1 MKLVSFRADGGPR
14 LGLSVGD
21 HVVDVAATYSANFA
35 GDGTALAT
43 MRAFLNAGPP
53 ALEAAQQ
60 VHALAGESPDKATT
74 TDAPLT
80 APVPDPPKL
89 LCLAGNYAEHIREG
103 GGIALEKEQ
112 TTPRVFMKPPST
124 TIVGPG
130 DAIVIPRN
138 AGWID
143 WEAELAIVMGRG
155 GRFID
160 ASDALSYVAGYT
172 IVNDVSERQFVI
184 DKDREP
190 RDGDS
195 WFDWLNGKW
204 FDTFA
209 PQGPCLVTTDEI
221 RDPDNLRI
229 ALRVNGASK
238 QDSSTA
244 HMVFTCAELIEWV
257 SRNITLEPGD
267 IISTGTPS
275 GVGKARGEHL
285 NPGDT
290 VEVEIEGIGVLSNPV
305 TREE

>member
-1 MKLVSFRADGGPR
+1 MKLVSFRSDDGPR

-21 HVVDVAATYSANFA
+21 AVFDVAATYAANFA
-35 GDGTALAT
+35 GDASALGT
-43 MRAFLNAGPP
+43 MRAYLNAGES
-53 ALEAAQQ
+53 ARAAAQE
-60 VHALAGESPDKATT
+60 VHDLATASPDKATT
-74 TDAPLT
+74 TDAALT
-80 APVPDPPKL
+80 APVPEPPKL

-103 GGIALEKEQ
+103 GGIAFEKEQ

-155 GRFID
+155 GKYID
-160 ASDALSYVAGYT
+160 ASEALDCVAGYT

-184 DKDREP
+184 DKDREA
-190 RDGDS
+190 RDGDK

-221 RDPDNLRI
+221 TDPDNLRI

-238 QDSSTA
+238 QDSSTS

-257 SRNITLEPGD
+257 SRNMTLEPGD

-285 NPGDT
+285 NPGDI
-290 VEVEIEGIGVLSNPV
+290 VDVEIEGIGVLSNPV
-305 TREE
+305 ASED

>member
-1 MKLVSFRADGGPR
+1 MKLVSFRAEGGPR
-14 LGLSVGD
+14 LGLSVED
-21 HVVDVAATYSANFA
+21 RVVDVAATYAANFA
-35 GDGTALAT
+35 GDTTALGT
-43 MRAFLNAGPP
+43 MRAFLNGGATTR
-53 ALEAAQQ
+53 EAAQR
-60 VHALAGESPDKATT
+60 VHDLAAESPDKATT
-74 TDAPLT
+74 TDADLT

-103 GGIALEKEQ
+103 GGIALEKEK

-124 TIVGPG
+124 TIVGPE

-143 WEAELAIVMGRG
+143 WEAELAIVMGRRG
-155 GRFID
+155 KYID
-160 ASDALSYVAGYT
+160 AADALDYVAGYT

-184 DKDREP
+184 DKDREA
-190 RDGDS
+190 RDGDK

-221 RDPDNLRI
+221 PDPDNLRI

-238 QDSSTA
+238 QDSTTA
-244 HMVFTCAELIEWV
+244 AMIFTCAELIEWV
-257 SRNITLEPGD
+257 SRNVTLEPGD

-305 TREE
+305 TSEE

>member
-1 MKLVSFRADGGPR
+1 MKLVSFRSDDGPR

-21 HVVDVAATYSANFA
+21 AVVDVAATYAAPFEGDASAL
-35 GDGTALAT
+35 GT
-43 MRAFLNAGPP
+43 MRSFLNGGETAH
-53 ALEAAQQ
+53 EAAQQ
-60 VHALAGESPDKATT
+60 VQDLATASPEKATT
-74 TDAPLT
+74 TDAALT

-143 WEAELAIVMGRG
+143 WEAELAIVMGRRG
-155 GRFID
+155 KYID
-160 ASDALSYVAGYT
+160 AAEALDYVAGYT
-172 IVNDVSERQFVI
+172 IVNDVSERQLVI

-209 PQGPCLVTTDEI
+209 PQGPCLVTSDEI
-221 RDPDNLRI
+221 TNPDSLRI

-238 QDSSTA
+238 QDSSTS

-257 SRNITLEPGD
+257 SRNMTLEPGD

-290 VEVEIEGIGVLSNPV
+290 VDVEIEGIGVLSNPV
-305 TREE
+305 VSED